1 MDPVIEAAVQLLQMS
16 KCHLLAQNAV
26 EIAQFEQ
33 TSAVGKREKKARNI
47 YDPSPLS
54 INTNPLIISKLENFE
69 EDSNFETFE
78 EDSNFEINNEFV
90 IRRKRYALP
99 VAATARNSLS
109 FQKRDKVWALYNSW
123 AGGKVWYEAVVLKP
137 WYDQRTKKHLY
148 QIVYDERYEGNLVTE
163 NVEAKFLRMRK

>member
-16 KCHLLAQNAV
+16 KCDLMAQNAV

-33 TSAVGKREKKARNI
+33 TSFVGKRGKKARI
-47 YDPSPLS
+47 MYDPSPVS
-54 INTNPLIISKLENFE
+54 SKTNPLSISKFENFE
-69 EDSNFETFE
+69 EDSNFETSE

-99 VAATARNSLS
+99 VAATACNSLS
-109 FQKRDKVWALYNSW
+109 FQKREKVWALYNSW

-137 WYDQRTKKHLY
+137 WYDHRTKKHLY

>member
-33 TSAVGKREKKARNI
+33 TSAVGKREKKARII

-54 INTNPLIISKLENFE
+54 INTNPLIISKLEN
-69 EDSNFETFE
+69 FE

-137 WYDQRTKKHLY
+137 WYGHRTKNHLY

>member
-16 KCHLLAQNAV
+16 KCHLMAQNADK
-26 EIAQFEQ
+26 IAKFEQ
-33 TSAVGKREKKARNI
+33 TSFVGKRVKKARI
-47 YDPSPLS
+47 MYDPSPVS
-54 INTNPLIISKLENFE
+54 TNSNPLPLLISKLENFE

-78 EDSNFEINNEFV
+78 EDSNFEINDEFV
-90 IRRKRYALP
+90 VRRKRY
-99 VAATARNSLS
+99 ARNSLS

-137 WYDQRTKKHLY
+137 WYDHRTKKHLY